1 MFFVRFQIKLFFLH
15 SSFSFPFSVVQFS
28 FLASLQLTSL
38 FLLLLFSSLFSDLL
52 QLHFRPYQICTQKTP
67 KNIFVSIEW
76 KLSRERV
83 VQKGENEKKKETKV
97 LAEYKEKNAIFC
109 AFLRFLRRKKC
120 EELRWFEFSFPLSL
134 SLSFLFTQ
142 NNFLRQLK

>member
-52 QLHFRPYQICTQKTP
+52 QLHFRPYQICTQKIP
-67 KNIFVSIEW
+67 KNIFASIEW

-83 VQKGENEKKKETKV
+83 VQKGENEKKRKQKFWLNIKNKMPFSV
-97 LAEYKEKNAIFC
+97 LFCVFSEEKNAKSC
-109 AFLRFLRRKKC
+109 GG
-120 EELRWFEFSFPLSL
+120 SSSL
-134 SLSFLFTQ
+134 SLFPSLSRFC
-142 NNFLRQLK
+142 LRKIIS